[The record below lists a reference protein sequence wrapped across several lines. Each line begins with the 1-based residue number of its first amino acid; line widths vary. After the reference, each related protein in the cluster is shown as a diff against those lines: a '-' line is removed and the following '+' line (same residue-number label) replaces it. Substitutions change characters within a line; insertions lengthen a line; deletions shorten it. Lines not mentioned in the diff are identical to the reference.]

1 MAVLERERGEVVA
14 EDAKEYAGQW
24 VAVKNNHVIFA
35 SPKAEVVLDW
45 IESNRRN
52 DIDLVMK
59 LRKEGAP
66 KRWAL

>member
-1 MAVLERERGEVVA
+1 MTVAERERGEVVA

-24 VAVKNNHVIFA
+24 VAIKNNRVVFA
-35 SPKAEVVLDW
+35 SPKAEAVVDW
-45 IESNRRN
+45 VESNRRD
-52 DIDLVMK
+52 DIDLVMR

>member
-24 VAVKNNHVIFA
+24 VAVKDHHVIFA

>member
-1 MAVLERERGEVVA
+1 MAVLDRTRGEVVA

-24 VAVKNNHVIFA
+24 VAVKDNHVKFA
-35 SPKAEVVLDW
+35 SPNADAVLDW
-45 IESNRRN
+45 VERHNSD

-59 LRKEGAP
+59 LRREGAP